1 MPKIYAHLFE
11 PFGNSVILD
20 KFSNGLEVKDMTD
33 NFKVY
38 LGLDKSGLENQYVII
53 VNGEV
58 VAKGENIE
66 EMLDNIR
73 QKYPHEIPFVA
84 KVPEER
90 MLIL

>member
-1 MPKIYAHLFE
+1 
-11 PFGNSVILD
+11 
-20 KFSNGLEVKDMTD
+20 MTD

-38 LGLDKSGLENQYVII
+38 LELDKTGLENQYVII

-58 VAKGENIE
+58 VEKGENIE